1 MGSHHLVHGRVLA
14 LHAGRLRAALL
25 AGRPTVP
32 CAARLLRSRT
42 LSDPGY
48 CLSAIPELPGDPPVN
63 RRIYIALAIIVAGMS
78 FFLFNF
84 VYKEAENTAITKL
97 NEDQMI
103 HAKQAARGIE
113 DFFARWTQSLDSL
126 SKLDA
131 VVDNDAIGKRYIRL
145 FYGANEGRI
154 KSIIRMDERGT
165 ILYNFPASRAAGTD
179 ISDQKH
185 VRELLRERKPVISDV
200 FRAVEGFD
208 SVALHVPVF
217 RGAEFKGSIGVLIDF
232 ESLAKRY
239 LDVIKIGGTG
249 YAWVVSRDGAL
260 LYSPVPGT
268 TGRSVFEIIKDF
280 PSLNAMVSDMLQGR
294 EGTATYTFDRIGS
307 RIVGQTTK
315 YAVYMPVR
323 IGNTF
328 WSIAVA
334 SAEEDVLSGL
344 ISFRNKLVLVI
355 GALFICGMS
364 MSILGAKAW
373 FIVREEEKR
382 RQVEKRLE
390 DRLRFEKLLTGIST
404 KFINISIDRLDGE
417 IKAAQRQICE
427 YLGVDICTLWQFSP
441 DRPGN
446 LVMTHIHVSPD
457 VPFEAPETID
467 AKDSFPWCLE
477 MVMRK
482 RTIVLPRITDA
493 PAAAVRDLDT
503 WKSYGI
509 RSALTFPLFAGDGS
523 SFGAFGFNTLKE
535 EHEWP
540 EELVNRLHIV
550 SQVFASALN
559 RKFIERNL
567 RESETRLRLAA
578 ASANAG
584 LWSWDYRTG
593 NIWGAGNTRSLY
605 GFSPDEEITADRF
618 FSTLHPDDLERVRVV
633 AEQAFRAGAVVQTEY
648 RIVLPDKGIKWIA
661 VRAQAFLNAAGGPGN
676 MTGVSLDITER
687 KLVEKALEESQAQ
700 IAAVMDSTGDFVWS
714 VDPERFGLLTWNR
727 SFSDYFFDQR
737 GIKLEVGMTPSEL
750 VPPDYIV
757 LWHELFSRALRE
769 GSFSTE
775 YVVVARTKVL
785 LLSFDLLKRG
795 AEVFGISIFGKD
807 ITDRKRAEEE
817 LRRSEERFRQIVESV
832 SDFIW
837 EVDAKGLYHY
847 TSPAV
852 KNILG
857 YTPDELVGK
866 MHFYDLFAPGGRE
879 ELKEA
884 AFKVFA
890 AKESFKA
897 FPNENINKAGQIVHL
912 ETSGVPMLDE
922 AGNLVGYRG
931 SDTDVTERK
940 QSNEAL
946 LASEERFRALAES
959 SLVGI
964 YVLKEGKYAYVNP
977 AMAGVF
983 GYSVAEMIGMSP
995 REIVQP
1001 SDHGMVNENIRRR
1014 IAGEVQSMRYEVRG
1028 RHKDG
1033 STRDVEVYGTRAEIN
1048 GRPALVGTLIDI
1060 TDRKRAEEA
1069 RLEGMERY
1077 RAVVEAFDGF
1087 IYICSQDYRM
1097 EFMNQRL
1104 IERTGRN
1111 AVGEMCYRA
1120 LHNNDSVCEWCVND
1134 RVFQGETVRW
1144 EVQSPKDHRWY
1155 YVVNTPIRHADGT
1168 MSKQSMIM
1176 DITERKL
1183 AEEALKESESALRNS
1198 QKDLRRLA
1206 GRLISA
1212 QEDELRRL
1220 SRELHDDLTQ
1230 RLAVTAIEAGKL
1242 ELELNRMQHVLPD
1255 PVQKIS
1261 QIKKELIRVSEDVHR
1276 ISRQLHP
1283 TILDDL
1289 GLVRAIES
1297 ECAAFMRREDIEIIF
1312 RAENVPA
1319 VIDKDIALC
1328 IYRIVQEGLKNVAA
1342 HSGAKNCEI
1351 DLKNVDDT
1359 LCLAVSDD
1367 GAGFEPGEVRQ
1378 KPGLGLSSMR
1388 ERAQLV
1394 QGDFSIRS
1402 QPGQGAVIQ
1411 ICVPLRAGGA

>member
-1 MGSHHLVHGRVLA
+1 MLVNDPGSYHLVHGRVF
-14 LHAGRLRAALL
+14 
-25 AGRPTVP
+25 VP
-32 CAARLLRSRT
+32 ACMAPLLRSRT
-42 LSDPGY
+42 LSGPGY
-48 CLSAIPELPGDPPVN
+48 CLPAIPELPGDPPVN
-63 RRIYIALAIIVAGMS
+63 KRIYIALAIIVAGVS

-84 VYKEAENTAITKL
+84 VYTEAENTAITKL

-131 VVDNDAIGKRYIRL
+131 VVDNDAVGKRYMRL
-145 FYGANEGRI
+145 FYEANEGRI

-165 ILYNFPASRAAGTD
+165 IRYTVPASRAAGTD

-208 SVALHVPVF
+208 SIALHVPVF
-217 RGAEFKGSIGVLIDF
+217 RGAEFKGSIGLLIDF

-239 LDVIKIGGTG
+239 LDVVKIGGTG

-280 PSLNAMVSDMLQGR
+280 PSLNAMVSDMLKGR

-315 YAVYMPVR
+315 YAVYVPVR

-344 ISFRNKLVLVI
+344 VSFRNKLVLVI

-364 MSILGAKAW
+364 LSTLGAKAW
-373 FIVREEEKR
+373 VIVKEEEKR
-382 RQVEKRLE
+382 RQVEKQLE
-390 DRLRFEKLLTGIST
+390 DRLRFEKVLTGIST
-404 KFINISIDRLDGE
+404 KFINVSIDRLDDE
-417 IKAAQRQICE
+417 IKAAQRQICQ
-427 YLGVDICTLWQFSP
+427 YLGADICTLWQFSP

-467 AKDSFPWCLE
+467 AKESFPWCLE

-509 RSALTFPLFAGDGS
+509 RSALTFPLFAGDDS
-523 SFGAFGFNTLKE
+523 SFGALGFNTLKE
-535 EHEWP
+535 EHDWP

-618 FSTLHPDDLERVRVV
+618 FSTLHPDDLERVRLV
-633 AEQAFRAGAVVQTEY
+633 AERVFRAGTAVQIEY
-648 RIVLPDKGIKWIA
+648 RIVLPDKSIKWIA
-661 VRAQAFLNAAGGPGN
+661 VRAQAFLNAAGEPGT
-676 MTGVSLDITER
+676 MTGVSVDITER
-687 KLVEKALEESQAQ
+687 KLAEKALEESQAQ

-714 VDPERFGLLTWNR
+714 VDPERFGLLTWNK

-750 VPPDYIV
+750 VPPDYVV

-795 AEVFGISIFGKD
+795 GEVFGISIFGKD

-837 EVDAKGLYHY
+837 EVDAEGLYRY

-857 YTPDELVGK
+857 YTSDELVGK
-866 MHFYDLFAPGGRE
+866 MHFYDLFAPEVRE
-879 ELKEA
+879 ELKAA
-884 AFKVFA
+884 AFKIFA
-890 AKESFKA
+890 VKESFRA
-897 FPNENINKAGQIVHL
+897 FPNANINKAGQIVHL

-931 SDTDVTERK
+931 SDRDMTERK
-940 QSNEAL
+940 RAVSAL

-959 SLVGI
+959 ALVGI
-964 YVLKEGKYAYVNP
+964 YVLQDGKYAYVNP
-977 AMAGVF
+977 AMARVF
-983 GYSVAEMIGMSP
+983 GYSVAEMTGMSP
-995 REIVQP
+995 REIVHP
-1001 SDHGMVNENIRRR
+1001 DDYGMVGENIKRR
-1014 IAGEVQSMRYEVRG
+1014 ITGEVQAIQYEVRG

-1033 STRDVEVYGTRAEIN
+1033 STRDVEVYGTRVVMN
-1048 GRPALVGTLIDI
+1048 SRPALVGTLIDI

-1069 RLEGMERY
+1069 LRETEQRFRRMADSAPVLIWMSGTDKLCTYFNQQWLVFTGRTLEEELGNGWAEGVHPEDYERCL
-1077 RAVVEAFDGF
+1077 AVYTAAFDRREPFSIEYRLRRTDGEYRW
-1087 IYICSQDYRM
+1087 IYD
-1097 EFMNQRL
+1097 
-1104 IERTGRN
+1104 TGIP
-1111 AVGEMCYRA
+1111 
-1120 LHNNDSVCEWCVND
+1120 HI
-1134 RVFQGETVRW
+1134 
-1144 EVQSPKDHRWY
+1144 SPSGDFLGY
-1155 YVVNTPIRHADGT
+1155 IG
-1168 MSKQSMIM
+1168 SCI
-1176 DITERKL
+1176 DITWHKQ
-1183 AEEALKESESALRNS
+1183 AEEALKESEASLRSS
-1198 QKDLRRLA
+1198 QKDLKRLA
-1206 GRLISA
+1206 GKLISA

-1242 ELELNRMQHVLPD
+1242 ELELNKMPHVPPD

-1261 QIKKELIRVSEDVHR
+1261 RIKEQLIKVSEDVHR

-1297 ECAAFMRREDIEIIF
+1297 ECAAFMRRENIEIIF
-1312 RAENVPA
+1312 REEDVPE
-1319 VIDKDIALC
+1319 VIANDIALC
-1328 IYRIVQEGLKNVAA
+1328 LYRVVQEGLRNVAA

-1351 DLKNVDDT
+1351 VLKRVDNT

-1367 GAGFEPGEVRQ
+1367 GAGFDPGEVRQ

-1394 QGDFSIRS
+1394 QADFSIKSR
-1402 QPGQGAVIQ
+1402 PGQGAVIQ
-1411 ICVPLRAGGA
+1411 VCVPLTGGDA